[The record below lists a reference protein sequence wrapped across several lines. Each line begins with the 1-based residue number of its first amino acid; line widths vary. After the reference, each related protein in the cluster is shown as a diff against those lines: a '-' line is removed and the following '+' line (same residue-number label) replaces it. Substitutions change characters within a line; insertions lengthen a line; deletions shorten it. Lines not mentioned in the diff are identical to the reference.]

1 MPTSAILL
9 AAAAGGF
16 LAGSAA
22 RAVAAGIVARLPAR
36 PRPQPGPAWRRPL
49 AELATAIAVA
59 AVVAVRGADGAE
71 LVLGLVLVAFLV
83 PICLV
88 DLDHLLIPDRLT
100 VPAAVVAIVLGTA
113 LDPGGEAT
121 RILAGLIAGATLA
134 LPSLVRPQG
143 IGMGDAKLVAV
154 LGLFLGTSV
163 APAFVAA
170 FLAGS
175 VAGGVIIARKG
186 VAAGRKTAVPFGP
199 FLALGGVVG
208 VLAGDELVHAYLSA
222 F

>member
-1 MPTSAILL
+1 
-9 AAAAGGF
+9 
-16 LAGSAA
+16 
-22 RAVAAGIVARLPAR
+22 
-36 PRPQPGPAWRRPL
+36 
-49 AELATAIAVA
+49 
-59 AVVAVRGADGAE
+59 
-71 LVLGLVLVAFLV
+71 
-83 PICLV
+83 
-88 DLDHLLIPDRLT
+88 
-100 VPAAVVAIVLGTA
+100 
-113 LDPGGEAT
+113 
-121 RILAGLIAGATLA
+121 
-134 LPSLVRPQG
+134 
-143 IGMGDAKLVAV
+143 MGDAKLVAV
-154 LGLFLGTSV
+154 LGLFLGSSV